1 MFLMQYWEY
10 HGKKTNMQILL
21 LTNGTGGNFKH
32 LEKKYFHTLQQD
44 CEPPVKGV
52 TIRVAFF
59 AFAILCLGL
68 LSAPVIFLV
77 ELVHFWFR
85 KHKSTVLSTK

>member
-1 MFLMQYWEY
+1 
-10 HGKKTNMQILL
+10 
-21 LTNGTGGNFKH
+21 
-32 LEKKYFHTLQQD
+32 LEKKYFNTLQQD

-68 LSAPVIFLV
+68 LSAPIIFLV
-77 ELVHFWFR
+77 KLVHFWFR
-85 KHKSTVLSTK
+85 KHAPTVLKPNDIQRVVVKKLQKSNTTIILLINNILDS

>member
-1 MFLMQYWEY
+1 MKQLSFA
-10 HGKKTNMQILL
+10 
-21 LTNGTGGNFKH
+21 TGGHFKH

-85 KHKSTVLSTK
+85 KNTSIALSTK